1 VNNADNRWIG
11 VDLDG
16 TLATTTEDMGIGE
29 PVPEMVARVR
39 RWLAEGWKVKIFTA
53 RASNPAEMPKVRAWL
68 LANKLP
74 DLEITN
80 VKDYAMVELWDD
92 RAVEVIRNTGRPANL
107 VRRLV
112 SPTGP

>member
-1 VNNADNRWIG
+1 MNNAYNSWIG

-29 PVPEMVARVR
+29 PVPEMMSRVR
-39 RWLAEGWKVKIFTA
+39 RWLAEGRKLKIFTA
-53 RASNPAEMPKVRAWL
+53 RASNPAEVPKVREWL

-74 DLEITN
+74 DLEVTN
-80 VKDYAMVELWDD
+80 VKDYAMEELWDD
-92 RAVEVIRNTGRPANL
+92 RAVEVIRNTGRPACL
-107 VRRLV
+107 ARRLT